1 VIPFIRLDTGYQVSS
16 RDVEA
21 PSARVQ
27 GGFGPA
33 AIEYELIR
41 FKEGKTG
48 DRLDFRRICGLYR
61 MSFGR
66 NVEIDLGLGS
76 LTLEGAAKTTEMVYT
91 IPILIYPTDR
101 WGVEFRPAWAHFEGS
116 TLEDYDLGVYLN
128 WKGGSLKAGYRWLM
142 SDNQDLSG
150 PYVGL
155 VLRY

>member
-16 RDVEA
+16 GDVEA